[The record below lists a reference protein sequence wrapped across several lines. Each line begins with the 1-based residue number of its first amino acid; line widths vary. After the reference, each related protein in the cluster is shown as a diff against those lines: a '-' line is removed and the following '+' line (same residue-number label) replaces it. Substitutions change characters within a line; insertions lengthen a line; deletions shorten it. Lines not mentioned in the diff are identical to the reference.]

1 MPVDV
6 KNKTYKI
13 IYGKLQFTVTQNCL
27 SGLHHDIFGFTGS
40 ICCLSRN
47 LLNLIPWCYCLWQ
60 PLWLAWHMRQETI
73 INSLWRSDAVW
84 RQRSGS
90 TLAQVMACC
99 LTSPSHYLNQCWLT
113 ASTDQWRLSKGNFT
127 RDNPSHQS
135 QIPASICLDKISF
148 KSPRDQWVN
157 DIISTS
163 RHLILQWHHMN
174 IKAFLI
180 LLLVQKLI
188 QLQQRNHQSTT
199 LLVLCAGNPLI
210 SNGFPVQRA
219 SNQENVFMSWYHH
232 VVAIHPQMPLIARF
246 MGPTWGPS
254 GADRTQVGPMLAP
267 WTLLS
272 GASLFTSNTFNS
284 SPPGQNGHHFTN
296 NNCRCIFVKENFC
309 SLIKIA
315 QKFVPK
321 GPVDY
326 NPALIKIMAWRW
338 IGDKPLSEPMLTWF
352 TETYMR
358 QLKHICATVEV
369 WVWIRNFISH
379 FPWYVVTYPCWD
391 QWLWGPSHHWFFLR
405 KFSFS
410 CNSILVSLSFNELIT
425 TNFCS

>member
-1 MPVDV
+1 MTSYQHQGILFYSDIIWTSRRFSFCCLFKSLSSYNRGTIRALHYWPFVLGIHWYPMDSPYKGPVI
-6 KNKTYKI
+6 KKM
-13 IYGKLQFTVTQNCL
+13 C
-27 SGLHHDIFGFTGS
+27 SSHDIM
-40 ICCLSRN
+40 
-47 LLNLIPWCYCLWQ
+47 WWQ
-60 PLWLAWHMRQETI
+60 YAE
-73 INSLWRSDAVW
+73 
-84 RQRSGS
+84 
-90 TLAQVMACC
+90 
-99 LTSPSHYLNQCWLT
+99 
-113 ASTDQWRLSKGNFT
+113 KG
-127 RDNPSHQS
+127 P
-135 QIPASICLDKISF
+135 
-148 KSPRDQWVN
+148 
-157 DIISTS
+157 DI
-163 RHLILQWHHMN
+163 
-174 IKAFLI
+174 K
-180 LLLVQKLI
+180 
-188 QLQQRNHQSTT
+188 
-199 LLVLCAGNPLI
+199 
-210 SNGFPVQRA
+210 
-219 SNQENVFMSWYHH
+219 
-232 VVAIHPQMPLIARF
+232 F

-272 GASLFTSNTFNS
+272 GTSLFTSNTFNS

-369 WVWIRNFISH
+369 WEWIRNFISH